1 LIQKKMETEMKR
13 TRQMVA
19 LVALFAMLLFMGYGC
34 ASPSSD
40 GQVGEK
46 SAAGFFPH
54 VVKTGG
60 QIWAENCTRCHNPR
74 PSTQYSAQQWD
85 LITTHM
91 RLRCNLNGEEQRAVY
106 HFMTG
111 T

>member
-1 LIQKKMETEMKR
+1 MMM
-13 TRQMVA
+13 TRKLAA
-19 LVALFAMLLFMGYGC
+19 LSATLLTIGYGC
-34 ASPSSD
+34 ASRSSESP
-40 GQVGEK
+40 VSES
-46 SAAGFFPH
+46 SAGGFFPH